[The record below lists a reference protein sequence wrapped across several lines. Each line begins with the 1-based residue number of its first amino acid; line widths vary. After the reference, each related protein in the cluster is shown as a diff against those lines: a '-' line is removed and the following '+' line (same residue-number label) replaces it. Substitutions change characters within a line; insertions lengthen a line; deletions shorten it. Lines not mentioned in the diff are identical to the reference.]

1 MSLPGWVLMFFE
13 VLPVPLAPDFPDDE
27 PHAVR
32 PSASAATAAALETKE
47 RVLRLTVLFSFG
59 EG

>member
-1 MSLPGWVLMFFE
+1 V
-13 VLPVPLAPDFPDDE
+13 VPVPLPPDFPDDE

-32 PSASAATAAALETKE
+32 PSASAATAATLETTE
-47 RVLRLTVLFSFG
+47 RELRLTVLFSFG